1 MKIALIAMIDIKIIK
16 KCSGALRWIIERVIV
31 KTTGRINSGVKFLL
45 AFRRLIIPK
54 TSNGIITIAKKW
66 VSKSPT
72 KNIRNAVRL
81 DTETNTIELILLG
94 LIFKIYTT
102 PPRTG
107 INPIYGIYGIK
118 DEFTLLSKPKRF
130 FGMLENSL

>member
-1 MKIALIAMIDIKIIK
+1 MAIIEIKISK
-16 KCSGALRWIIERVIV
+16 KCSGALRWIIERVTV

-54 TSNGIITIAKKW
+54 ISNGIITIAKKW
-66 VSKSPT
+66 VSKFPT
-72 KNIRNAVRL
+72 KKISNAVRL
-81 DTETNTIELILLG
+81 DMETKITVLILLG

-102 PPRTG
+102 PARTG

-130 FGMLENSL
+130 FGMLENWL